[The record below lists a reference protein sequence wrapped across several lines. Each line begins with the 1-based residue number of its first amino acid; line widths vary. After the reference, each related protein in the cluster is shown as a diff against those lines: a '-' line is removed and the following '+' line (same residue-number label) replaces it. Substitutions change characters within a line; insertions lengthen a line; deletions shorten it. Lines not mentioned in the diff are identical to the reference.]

1 MRTSA
6 NLTVTLFLGILRA
19 TQGLMNAKSW
29 TRQLVRRPDGARRT
43 SRTGGL
49 SSIYRALVDVFK
61 VNGLSGGEGVLWV
74 LRLPDLS
81 LGSLGSANLLTGH
94 TFKSSRSKRSV
105 IFWPAEAVGLKKPE
119 G

>member
-1 MRTSA
+1 
-6 NLTVTLFLGILRA
+6 
-19 TQGLMNAKSW
+19 MNAKSW

-49 SSIYRALVDVFK
+49 SSIYRALFDVFK

-81 LGSLGSANLLTGH
+81 LGSLGSANLLTDICLNRVAQSAPL
-94 TFKSSRSKRSV
+94 SSGQPRL
-105 IFWPAEAVGLKKPE
+105 WA
-119 G
+119 